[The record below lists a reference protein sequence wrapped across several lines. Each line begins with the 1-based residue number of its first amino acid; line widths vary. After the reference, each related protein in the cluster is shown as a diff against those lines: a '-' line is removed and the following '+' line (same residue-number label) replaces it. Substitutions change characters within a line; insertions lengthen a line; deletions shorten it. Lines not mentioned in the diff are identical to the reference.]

1 MRAMTT
7 EGGQEI
13 KSTQSIEFRF
23 VPSADNLADIG
34 SRKADPDKL
43 VTLNW

>member
-13 KSTQSIEFRF
+13 KSTQNIESRF

-34 SRKADPDKL
+34 SRKANPYEL